1 MNSTKAMGTFE
12 VANARSSHIVTLHA
26 VDDEAIQQEWEWG
39 KLGDR
44 EGVRGVGDPRSP
56 RVHVVPTGA
65 IAEMISD
72 AVATEREACAKAIDG
87 WTDPIGRHP
96 EAARAL
102 REAAAAIRARGR
114 G

>member
-1 MNSTKAMGTFE
+1 MNSTKAMGAFE

-39 KLGDR
+39 RIGDR

-65 IAEMISD
+65 IAEMIRD
-72 AVATEREACAKAIDG
+72 AVATER
-87 WTDPIGRHP
+87 
-96 EAARAL
+96 
-102 REAAAAIRARGR
+102 
-114 G
+114 

>member
-39 KLGDR
+39 RIGDR

-56 RVHVVPTGA
+56 RVHVVPTGV
-65 IAEMISD
+65 IAEMIRD
-72 AVATEREACAKAIDG
+72 AVATDREASA
-87 WTDPIGRHP
+87 
-96 EAARAL
+96 EALRARAS
-102 REAAAAIRARGR
+102 AAEDAGDFTRDCIDNARGMLAHEE